1 MLFSVVGKVSGD
13 NLHPPDT
20 TENILGSDSIMNNK
34 FQRKSR
40 ISSQFRPKSI
50 CNFNH
55 YTHMTHIILSTYIN
69 FLLERLQSSNVLNAE
84 KETVAKVAGSKST
97 MFTLH
102 IEATNKRT
110 EYT

>member
-1 MLFSVVGKVSGD
+1 
-13 NLHPPDT
+13 
-20 TENILGSDSIMNNK
+20 
-34 FQRKSR
+34 
-40 ISSQFRPKSI
+40 
-50 CNFNH
+50 
-55 YTHMTHIILSTYIN
+55 MTHIILSTYIN
-69 FLLERLQSSNVLNAE
+69 FLLEILQSSNVLNAE